1 MRYRVTWPGGSAI
14 AGSPEAHVEGTLA
27 FHDVSAFSAVLA
39 YGNLGLGEAFA
50 DEKLSVSGADLA
62 DVLTALLRN
71 RVDQGVGRD
80 GRLAFHALFRRA
92 SDLLRGNAR
101 NVRSHYD
108 LGDDLFETFLD
119 DSMTYSC
126 GYALTGEDS
135 LEDLQ
140 RQKLER
146 VCQKLRLVPGER
158 LVDIGCGFGGLLLHA
173 AKNHGV
179 TGVGVT
185 LSERHAARAKERI
198 ADAGLE
204 HRIEIRCADF
214 RSLEGPFHKVVSV
227 GMLEHLRA
235 GEYRGYFRKI
245 AALLRP
251 GGLALVHTIGCG
263 ASRNEHDPFIQKYIF
278 PGSSQP
284 KLSEIAGELERNGMA
299 LLDVENLVRH
309 YAPTGERWLARYR
322 ENHRTLDPAR
332 YPPRFQR
339 LFEYYLACVVA
350 AARASDGA
358 VYQVLFTNDWASE
371 RPWKRV

>member
-1 MRYRVTWPGGSAI
+1 MHTTRLPVPLEARNAPPSPDLHASPAVRPAI
-14 AGSPEAHVEGTLA
+14 A
-27 FHDVSAFSAVLA
+27 
-39 YGNLGLGEAFA
+39 LGPRVR
-50 DEKLSVSGADLA
+50 S
-62 DVLTALLRN
+62 LLWT
-71 RVDQGVGRD
+71 V
-80 GRLAFHALFRRA
+80 ALF
-92 SDLLRGNAR
+92 L
-101 NVRSHYD
+101 
-108 LGDDLFETFLD
+108 
-119 DSMTYSC
+119 
-126 GYALTGEDS
+126 
-135 LEDLQ
+135 
-140 RQKLER
+140 
-146 VCQKLRLVPGER
+146 
-158 LVDIGCGFGGLLLHA
+158 
-173 AKNHGV
+173 
-179 TGVGVT
+179 
-185 LSERHAARAKERI
+185 
-198 ADAGLE
+198 AGLP
-204 HRIEIRCADF
+204 
-214 RSLEGPFHKVVSV
+214 GVQ
-227 GMLEHLRA
+227 GEHLRA

-251 GGLALVHTIGCG
+251 GGLALVHAIGCG
-263 ASRNEHDPFIQKYIF
+263 ASRNVHDPFIQKYIF